1 MTARLSVIPL
11 IKALILSGW
20 FLFFIASGSRVFS
33 QESYHITNYRK
44 ADYKAGNQNW
54 DMNLD
59 EEGNLFVANSKGLLK
74 MSGSAITLYELP
86 GKNII
91 RSVAAIN
98 GRVYTGSFREFGYWE
113 ADNTGA
119 MTYTSLVP
127 LLKDDTLQNDEFWKI
142 KVHKGKIYFQS
153 FGMLLCYDGKHVNSI
168 PLPGSIL
175 FLLHAGERLI
185 TQEIGGGLLEVSD
198 EMLIP
203 VAGSEIFYDT
213 EVKALLQL
221 SETGYLIGT
230 SSKGLFYYD
239 GEKFSPWHNEI
250 SAQLME
256 FKINNGVKL
265 GNKIVLGTIMRG
277 IFVLNTDGKL
287 VHHLHTG
294 TKLQNN
300 TVLALCADAENNLWA
315 GLDKGFDYIAFN
327 TPLITYTEAEESF
340 GTVYT
345 ACLFRD
351 VLYVGT
357 NQGIYYFMQDQAGNF
372 LGKQFLSGS
381 QGQVWFIEN
390 IDGNLYCGLNDGTY
404 LIRDFTLQRVSG
416 ISGGYNLK
424 RVLTAPGEMMI
435 QSTYH
440 ELAVYHKE
448 DNVWKLSHSMSG
460 FGAPARFLEMD
471 HTGNIWL
478 GHTISGIFIIQP
490 GNRFDSVLKIMR
502 PDTGINANDNWNH
515 VHKVDNRIIVPTGQ
529 TLLQWDAVAGKLVE
543 YKSLTSQLQGF
554 ETSVTIIPAGSNKYW
569 FIKRDELGL
578 FEIQFEKARL
588 LYRLIPEMYNL
599 NLVEDYE
606 NIVALN
612 DSLHLI
618 CLENGFSILNLQR
631 LQRLTTNN
639 EPPEI
644 NEVLLW
650 KNPERVIRFVPEKE
664 TRRQVNHAFN
674 NLRFTFSAAG
684 PVGKKKYFQY
694 KLIGFDEY
702 WCNWTSST
710 QVEYNRLPPG
720 TYTFMLRTLSN
731 QGMITDTSQVSVKIR
746 QPWFLS
752 YFAYA
757 VYFLVI
763 LGLVLLARLNYL
775 RRTWKNREQLM
786 RKEQE
791 QILKQK
797 EQAENEVIRLSNE
810 KLQTEIMLKNTQLAN
825 NTMLL
830 IRKNELLSEIQQEL
844 DRQRE
849 ELGPRMPRKYF
860 TRLNRLI
867 ENSFKS
873 DQDWEVFEKLFDQA
887 HENFF
892 QRLKAR
898 YPELTPSD
906 LRLCAYLRLNLASKE
921 IAPLLNIS
929 VRGVEERRYRLRK
942 RLQLSP
948 EQNLTEFI
956 LYF

>member
-1 MTARLSVIPL
+1 MAARYLVHSTISVL
-11 IKALILSGW
+11 VFSAW
-20 FLFFIASGSRVFS
+20 VLFFVTFISPAFS

-54 DMNLD
+54 DMDLD
-59 EEGNLFVANSKGLLK
+59 EHGNLFVANSKGLLK
-74 MSGSAITLYELP
+74 MSGSSITLYELP

-98 GRVYTGSFREFGYWE
+98 DRVFTGSFREFGSWE
-113 ADNTGA
+113 PDNTGV
-119 MTYTSLVP
+119 MKYTSLVP
-127 LLKDDTLQNDEFWKI
+127 LLSNDTLQNDEFWQI
-142 KVHKGKIYFQS
+142 KAHKGKIYFQS
-153 FGMLLCYDGKHVNSI
+153 FGMLLCYDGTQVNSI
-168 PLPGSIL
+168 PLPGPIL
-175 FLLHAGERLI
+175 FLLHAGERLF
-185 TQEIGGGLLEVSD
+185 TQEIGGGLFEVVD
-198 EMLIP
+198 ETLIP
-203 VAGSEIFYDT
+203 VAGSEIFHDT
-213 EVKALLQL
+213 EVKALIQF
-221 SETGYLIGT
+221 SETGFLFGT
-230 SSKGLFYYD
+230 SSKGIFHYD
-239 GEKFSPWHNEI
+239 GRIFYPWDNEV
-250 SAQLME
+250 SAQLKE
-256 FKINNGVKL
+256 FKINNGVRL

-287 VHHLHTG
+287 IHHLHTG

-300 TVLALCADAENNLWA
+300 TVLALCADTENNLWA

-327 TPLITYTEAEESF
+327 TPLITYTEAGESF

-345 ACLFRD
+345 ACLYNN

-357 NQGIYYFMQDQAGNF
+357 NQGIYYFFQDRHGNF
-372 LGKQFLSGS
+372 LSKHFLYGS
-381 QGQVWFIEN
+381 QGQVWFIKN
-390 IDGNLYCGLNDGTY
+390 IDGKLYCGLNDGTY
-404 LIRDFTLQRVSG
+404 LIRDFTLQQVSG

-424 RVLTAPGEMMI
+424 RVTSSAGDLMI

-440 ELAVYHKE
+440 ELSVFSKE
-448 DNVWKLSHSMSG
+448 ENVWKLSHTMSG

-478 GHTISGIFIIQP
+478 GHTVSGIFRLQP
-490 GNRFDSVLKIMR
+490 NNRFDSILKIMH
-502 PDTGINANDNWNH
+502 PDAGIHTTDAWNH

-543 YKSLTSQLQGF
+543 YTSLTNQLQGF
-554 ETSVTIIPAGSNKYW
+554 ETSMSIIPAGSNKYW
-569 FIKRDELGL
+569 FIKRDELGM

-588 LYRLIPEMYNL
+588 MYRLIPEMYNL

-618 CLENGFSILNLQR
+618 CLENGFSILNLKR
-631 LQRLTTNN
+631 LNRLASNN

-644 NEVLLW
+644 NEVVLW
-650 KNPERVIRFVPEKE
+650 KNPDKFIRYTPGNEIKKV
-664 TRRQVNHAFN
+664 VNQTFN

-684 PVGKKKYFQY
+684 SAGKKKYFQH
-694 KLIGFDEY
+694 KLVGFDSY
-702 WCNWTSST
+702 WCNWSSAT
-710 QVEYNRLPPG
+710 QAEYNRLPPG
-720 TYTFMLRTLSN
+720 TYTFMLRTLSS
-731 QGMITDTSQVSVKIR
+731 QGIITDDTQAVIKIR
-746 QPWFLS
+746 KPWHLT
-752 YFAYA
+752 YIAY
-757 VYFLVI
+757 VLYFLVM
-763 LGLVLLARLNYL
+763 LGLILLARLNYL
-775 RRTWKNREQLM
+775 KRTWKNKEQLL
-786 RKEQE
+786 KKKQE

-797 EQAENEVIRLSNE
+797 ESELIRLSNE

-830 IRKNELLSEIQQEL
+830 IRKNELLSEIQKEL
-844 DRQRE
+844 DLQRE
-849 ELGPRMPRKYF
+849 ELGPRMPKKYF
-860 TRLNRLI
+860 NRLHRLI

-892 QRLKAR
+892 QRLKTS
-898 YPELTPSD
+898 YSELTPSD

-942 RLQLSP
+942 RLQLSS

-956 LYF
+956 LNF